1 MNKSIE
7 DLEDIIQDAILYC
20 VENKNSKDEIS
31 NVKKLIEILQ
41 GRRKY
46 YGKQNYFSKKY

>member
-1 MNKSIE
+1 MKSIE

-20 VENKNSKDEIS
+20 VENKNSQDEIMEGDI
-31 NVKKLIEILQ
+31 LIEILQ